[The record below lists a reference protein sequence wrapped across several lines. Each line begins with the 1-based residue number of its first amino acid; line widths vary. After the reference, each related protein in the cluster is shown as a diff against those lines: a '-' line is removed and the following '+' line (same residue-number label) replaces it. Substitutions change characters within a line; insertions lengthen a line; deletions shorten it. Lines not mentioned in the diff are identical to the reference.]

1 VWKKKKPP
9 QGPEEQDDSR
19 LAWTYNTIRE
29 PMAKIA
35 TEVCASVYA
44 PESIR
49 QGIGHVFALAH
60 NQRMMFTYAYSKEV
74 STGEAT
80 Q

>member
-1 VWKKKKPP
+1 
-9 QGPEEQDDSR
+9 
-19 LAWTYNTIRE
+19 
-29 PMAKIA
+29 MAKIA

-44 PESIR
+44 PESIWHS
-49 QGIGHVFALAH
+49 IGHVFVLAH
-60 NQRMMFTYAYSKEV
+60 NQPKMFTYACSKGV